1 MTSRY
6 FALVPAAGH
15 SSRMGQPKL
24 LMPLDGRA
32 VVVHTLAAWQSSTV
46 DRVAVVI
53 RPDDMALADVVRA
66 AGARVDLVIPSAPP
80 PDMKASI
87 QAALKHIDQSHSPAE
102 CDAFLVAPA
111 DMPRLSPA
119 IIDRLIARHR
129 AAGNKT
135 VLTPTA
141 RGKRGHPV
149 LFPWPLTSEVFSL
162 GPAQGLDA
170 VVRRHA
176 PVTVPCEDLVGDSEY
191 PFADIDTPEDYRE
204 MTNDQ

>member
-6 FALVPAAGH
+6 FAVIPAAGH

-24 LMPLDGRA
+24 LMPLDGQA
-32 VVVHTLAAWQSSTV
+32 VVVHTLAAWRISTV

-53 RPDDMALADVVRA
+53 RPDDVALADVVRA
-66 AGARVDLVIPSAPP
+66 AGASRVDLVIPPLAP

-87 QAALKHIDQSHSPAE
+87 QAALRHIDQNHSPAE

-119 IIDRLIARHR
+119 IIDRIIARHL
-129 AAGNKT
+129 AAGDKT
-135 VLTPTA
+135 VLTPTLQ
-141 RGKRGHPV
+141 GKRGHPV
-149 LFPWPLTSEVFSL
+149 LFPWPLASEVFSL
-162 GPAQGLDA
+162 EPAEGLDA
-170 VVRRHA
+170 IVRRHA
-176 PVTVPCEDLVGDSEY
+176 PVTVPCEDLVGESEY

-204 MTNDQ
+204 MTQ